1 MSRGDDRGGQRGRR
15 EYQGSSPASA
25 HPGREQHYHDD
36 YARGGGGASNR
47 GGRGGGPFKGDPRGG
62 PGGKSHRD
70 EISDLKQFKD
80 NFHLNTNEGGK
91 QPSPPTAVQSRNSPH
106 DRKGASPPN
115 KVEPQRKASPPT
127 ASIIN
132 RQESV
137 EQRTPTPA
145 KTPPTVAPPPG
156 VAAPGAGAP
165 TTPSTGSAPA
175 ANAAATGPTA
185 TGVPHP
191 PPSTTPINVTK
202 SKLNPNAKEFVLN
215 PKAKE
220 FVPPSARPS
229 VGQTPPPQRPIT
241 PATPTG
247 SMPMPMP
254 GYYPN
259 IPFSQAGAA
268 AGFPYIASVPG
279 GAPGA
284 HSYLYAPTSQP
295 PPHPQHYGQQQRFRG
310 SGPPASQAGPRG
322 DASNPVLAATGQPL
336 LSPQNNFA
344 TLIPPNL
351 HMPPQGLHQQ
361 HPQNPHQQQQQIAM
375 AHGSMVPVSGGPP
388 VMVRP
393 MDASGAQS
401 LPAWVQSNQ
410 PPPQMGG
417 PPHPPPTGTPT
428 SANQPPLPAT
438 PPTSGGVPPPPSNH
452 PQGGGPAGHQ
462 PPQMGHVNGG
472 HAAAA
477 ANAAGMY
484 NLIPGSMQHAH
495 HFPQQFQIPQQLL
508 LQPGQTSLIQQ
519 PIMTQQGQPVTS
531 IASGMPQFPYVS
543 HHAGTLY

>member
-1 MSRGDDRGGQRGRR
+1 MRGQQGSPMSRGDDRGPRGRR
-15 EYQGSSPASA
+15 EYQGSSPASSG

-36 YARGGGGASNR
+36 YVRGGGGASR
-47 GGRGGGPFKGDPRGG
+47 GGRGGGPFNKDPRGG

-80 NFHLNTNEGGK
+80 NFHLNTSSEGK
-91 QPSPPTAVQSRNSPH
+91 QPSPPTAVQSRSSPH
-106 DRKGASPPN
+106 DRKGASPPT

-127 ASIIN
+127 ASIIS

-145 KTPPTVAPPPG
+145 KTPPTPVVTP
-156 VAAPGAGAP
+156 AGATTPAGP
-165 TTPSTGSAPA
+165 TTPSSA
-175 ANAAATGPTA
+175 TA
-185 TGVPHP
+185 TPATQPP

-247 SMPMPMP
+247 GMAIGPVP

-268 AGFPYIASVPG
+268 AGFPYVASIPG

-284 HSYLYAPTSQP
+284 HSYLSYAPTSQP
-295 PPHPQHYGQQQRFRG
+295 PPHPQYQQQQRFRG
-310 SGPPASQAGPRG
+310 SGPPVSAAAGGGGPR
-322 DASNPVLAATGQPL
+322 DANNPVLAATGQPL

-344 TLIPPNL
+344 TLIPPIP
-351 HMPPQGLHQQ
+351 HMPPQVHQQ
-361 HPQNPHQQQQQIAM
+361 HQPQQPHQQQIAM
-375 AHGSMVPVSGGPP
+375 HAGSMVPVSGGPP

-401 LPAWVQSNQ
+401 LPAWPIQSNQ

-438 PPTSGGVPPPPSNH
+438 PPTSGGVPPPPPSNH
-452 PQGGGPAGHQ
+452 PQGGGPAG
-462 PPQMGHVNGG
+462 PPQMGGPNGG
-472 HAAAA
+472 NPAAVG
-477 ANAAGMY
+477 NSPAGMY
-484 NLIPGSMQHAH
+484 NLIPGSMQHH
-495 HFPQQFQIPQQLL
+495 HIPQQFPFPQQLL

-519 PIMTQQGQPVTS
+519 PIMTQGQPVTS
-531 IASGMPQFPYVS
+531 IAGGMQQFPYVS
-543 HHAGTLY
+543 HHAGT

>member
-1 MSRGDDRGGQRGRR
+1 MSRGDDRGQRGRR

-145 KTPPTVAPPPG
+145 KTPPTVVPTAG
-156 VAAPGAGAP
+156 VPGAGGP
-165 TTPSTGSAPA
+165 TTPSTATA
-175 ANAAATGPTA
+175 AGPTA

-268 AGFPYIASVPG
+268 GFPYIASVPG

-310 SGPPASQAGPRG
+310 SGPPASQAGSRG
-322 DASNPVLAATGQPL
+322 DANNPVLAATGQPL

-361 HPQNPHQQQQQIAM
+361 HQNPHQQQQQIAM

-438 PPTSGGVPPPPSNH
+438 PPTSGGVPPPSNH

-462 PPQMGHVNGG
+462 PQMGHVNGG
-472 HAAAA
+472 HAA

-543 HHAGTLY
+543 HHAGKILYAD

>member
-1 MSRGDDRGGQRGRR
+1 MQRGQQGSPMSRGDDRGSRGRR

-36 YARGGGGASNR
+36 YARGGGAGR
-47 GGRGGGPFKGDPRGG
+47 GRGGGPFKDPRGG

-80 NFHLNTNEGGK
+80 NFHLNTSNEGGK
-91 QPSPPTAVQSRNSPH
+91 QPSPSPTTAVQSRSSPH

-145 KTPPTVAPPPG
+145 KTPPTPAAVAP
-156 VAAPGAGAP
+156 ATTAP
-165 TTPSTGSAPA
+165 TGVPATPSTPVVAGATPA
-175 ANAAATGPTA
+175 QP
-185 TGVPHP
+185 P
-191 PPSTTPINVTK
+191 PPSTTPISVTK

-268 AGFPYIASVPG
+268 GFPYIASVPG
-279 GAPGA
+279 SGAPGA

-295 PPHPQHYGQQQRFRG
+295 PPHPQYGQQQRFRG
-310 SGPPASQAGPRG
+310 SAPPVSAAAGPRG
-322 DASNPVLAATGQPL
+322 GEANNPVLAATGQPL

-344 TLIPPNL
+344 TLIPPIP
-351 HMPPQGLHQQ
+351 HMPPQVHQQ
-361 HPQNPHQQQQQIAM
+361 HQPQQPHQQQIAM

-401 LPAWVQSNQ
+401 LPAWPMQSNQ

-438 PPTSGGVPPPPSNH
+438 PPTSGGVPPPSNH
-452 PQGGGPAGHQ
+452 PQSGGPAG
-462 PPQMGHVNGG
+462 PPQMAPNGNP
-472 HAAAA
+472 A

-484 NLIPGSMQHAH
+484 NLIPGSAAAMQHAH
-495 HFPQQFQIPQQLL
+495 HFPQQFPLPQQLL

-519 PIMTQQGQPVTS
+519 PIMTQGQPVTS

-543 HHAGTLY
+543 HHAGKIIHSEKH